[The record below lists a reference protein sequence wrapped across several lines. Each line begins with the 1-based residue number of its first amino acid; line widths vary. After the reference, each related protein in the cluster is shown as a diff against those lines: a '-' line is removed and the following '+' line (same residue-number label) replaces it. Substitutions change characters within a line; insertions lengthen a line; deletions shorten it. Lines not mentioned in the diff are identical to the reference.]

1 MSKKLFG
8 VIIGLTVIVVSISVV
23 LFLKK
28 NVVSFDD
35 FFVPQNSCT
44 PYNLF
49 VTKGDDD
56 FSVKIVWETEG
67 KCLGFV
73 QYGVNRNSLDKVGID
88 TVYGYRNQRHEVVL
102 EKLLTK
108 ERYYFLINSDNVGFG
123 NNGRALEFILEKL

>member
-44 PYNLF
+44 PYNL
-49 VTKGDDD
+49 
-56 FSVKIVWETEG
+56 
-67 KCLGFV
+67 
-73 QYGVNRNSLDKVGID
+73 
-88 TVYGYRNQRHEVVL
+88 
-102 EKLLTK
+102 LLRR
-108 ERYYFLINSDNVGFG
+108 EMM
-123 NNGRALEFILEKL
+123 ILV